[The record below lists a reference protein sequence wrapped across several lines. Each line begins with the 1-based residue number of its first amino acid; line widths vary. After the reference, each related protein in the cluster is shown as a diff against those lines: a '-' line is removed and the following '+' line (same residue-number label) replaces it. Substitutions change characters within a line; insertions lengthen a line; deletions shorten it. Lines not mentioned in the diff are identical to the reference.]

1 MSSFLLPNAAFLAGG
16 ALEEAIANTSD
27 GLLTGEII
35 PLVGNTQK
43 SPDFME
49 FLKILDKNNR
59 GGQDTIRIILDSHSA
74 HKPKETLR
82 FLNTIPDGKF
92 EFVFTTKH
100 RTWLNIIEN
109 MLFKHDSFCSA
120 IYFLKLT
127 T

>member
-59 GGQDTIRIILDSHSA
+59 GRTPSGSYWIATLPTSQKKHSGFLIRYRTES
-74 HKPKETLR
+74 
-82 FLNTIPDGKF
+82 LNLYSRQNTG
-92 EFVFTTKH
+92 
-100 RTWLNIIEN
+100 RG
-109 MLFKHDSFCSA
+109 
-120 IYFLKLT
+120 
-127 T
+127 